1 MSGPPQ
7 IFGYVRVS
15 TVQQTEGTSL
25 AEQERQVLARCLA
38 GSDQGPWEL
47 TRLFVEGGVSASKA
61 LAHRPAG
68 AELLAIVKPGD
79 HVVAAKL
86 DRMFRDA
93 IDALTT
99 IKRFRE
105 QGIHL
110 WLLDFPGDCSGNG
123 IATLLVGVLASVAQF
138 ERERIAE
145 RIAEGKQQ
153 QRREG
158 KHQGGFRPFGFQ
170 LGPPGDRGTAPTLI
184 PDEAEQAAIK
194 LMKEMRA
201 THTLREIAET
211 LRARGHAISFEGVR
225 RVLAR
230 EAGTTG
236 GDAAQAGSRNFI
248 IREIARSGNVHNSTI
263 SRLTA

>member
-7 IFGYVRVS
+7 VYGYVRVS

-25 AEQERQVLARCLA
+25 AEQERQIRGRCLS
-38 GSDQGPWEL
+38 GSEQGSWEL
-47 TRLFVEGGVSASKA
+47 TRLFVENGVSASKA
-61 LAHRPAG
+61 LAERPAG
-68 AELLAIVKPGD
+68 AELLAVVRPGD
-79 HVVAAKL
+79 HIIASKL

-93 IDALTT
+93 IDALST

-105 QGIHL
+105 QGVHL

-145 RIAEGKQQ
+145 RIAEGKLQ

-158 KHQGGFRPFGFQ
+158 KHQGGARPFGFAIAPRQ
-170 LGPPGDRGTAPTLI
+170 PGDRGAPGLVPI
-184 PDEAEQAAIK
+184 PEEQAAIV

-201 THTLREIAET
+201 GDHTLREIAET
-211 LRARGHAISFEGVR
+211 LREKGHAISFEGVR
-225 RVLAR
+225 RCLAR
-230 EAGTTG
+230 GAEAAEGV
-236 GDAAQAGSRNFI
+236 A
-248 IREIARSGNVHNSTI
+248 
-263 SRLTA
+263 